1 MPRTALIVEVP
12 EAEPLVKEW
21 RAKHDWSAQHGVPAH
36 ITLLFPFVP
45 TERIDD
51 RLHHNLRTLFGAHPT
66 FSFSLSH
73 VARFPEVAWLAPD
86 PAEPFK
92 ALIEAI
98 SSQYPEHPPYEGIH
112 DEVIP
117 HLDRGRGRHRATGR
131 GRRRA
136 HSGTSDRSRGA
147 KRRPSLG
154 GRERLVEPRRALLAR
169 PQFKLGFASG
179 RLTPPQ
185 PTGAFHAEC
194 YAAALAALRGAFF
207 GSTSRR

>member
-51 RLHHNLRTLFGAHPT
+51 RLHHDLRTLFWAHPT

-117 HLDRGRGRHRATGR
+117 HLTVAEGGTELQDEVDAALTPALPIEAVARSVALLLED
-131 GRRRA
+131 A
-136 HSGTSDRSRGA
+136 SGWWSPGERY
-147 KRRPSLG
+147 SLG
-154 GRERLVEPRRALLAR
+154 PSSSSDSRAAD
-169 PQFKLGFASG
+169 
-179 RLTPPQ
+179 
-185 PTGAFHAEC
+185 
-194 YAAALAALRGAFF
+194 
-207 GSTSRR
+207 